1 MKILLLIIRVDK
13 PEGPEAS
20 RRFGYKTT
28 LNGGTEYTR
37 KSTFD
42 QGIGTTIRDSINL
55 EGPFVNVV
63 LSIVSLQPFSFF
75 PDFFAFFLFPFPFPI
90 YLLLPLAKS
99 TLIKTLQ

>member
-37 KSTFD
+37 KST
-42 QGIGTTIRDSINL
+42 I
-55 EGPFVNVV
+55 
-63 LSIVSLQPFSFF
+63 
-75 PDFFAFFLFPFPFPI
+75 
-90 YLLLPLAKS
+90 
-99 TLIKTLQ
+99 